1 MQIIKNPLT
10 IIGIFASI
18 MEGFGNCILPQL
30 NERCQFYY
38 MWFLMVFPTL
48 LVTYFFIV
56 LWFRP
61 KNLYA
66 PSDFQDENNFV
77 KCMFSATPQ
86 DILYHKM
93 QDIEWEKS
101 VNDEANQKGNQDKNG
116 TPPIATYNQQ
126 NGNNNYNQC
135 DRLRKYLVVENAVID
150 YVSKKYQT
158 TITREIGIQCQFE
171 KILLD
176 GFFCKNDQRYFLEVK
191 YVTRLVLIQ
200 QHMDRITKKFIRS
213 NAILPTDTLLLIF
226 VYSGNVDNIESKI
239 TIPQNLPF
247 MLKIEYLS
255 EMELNL
261 CL

>member
-1 MQIIKNPLT
+1 MI
-10 IIGIFASI
+10 
-18 MEGFGNCILPQL
+18 
-30 NERCQFYY
+30 
-38 MWFLMVFPTL
+38 L
-48 LVTYFFIV
+48 LV
-56 LWFRP
+56 
-61 KNLYA
+61 
-66 PSDFQDENNFV
+66 
-77 KCMFSATPQ
+77 
-86 DILYHKM
+86 
-93 QDIEWEKS
+93 
-101 VNDEANQKGNQDKNG
+101 
-116 TPPIATYNQQ
+116 
-126 NGNNNYNQC
+126 NYQISLSS

-226 VYSGNVDNIESKI
+226 VYSGDVDNIESKI